1 MGSGYPASHPSG
13 PMGERENMN
22 GKDYVTEAMD
32 LVRGL
37 ISEIK
42 KAKTLDGDTLVEG
55 VAKACEG
62 LAHIKNKATLRT
74 KTGANR
80 AFTVHEAALNLEEA
94 WEDAQGRNGN
104 AELKE
109 RMEDFILASTAL
121 ASALKERT
129 VIMT

>member
-1 MGSGYPASHPSG
+1 
-13 PMGERENMN
+13 MN
-22 GKDYVTEAMD
+22 GKDYVIEAMD

-37 ISEIK
+37 LSEIK
-42 KAKTLDGDTLVEG
+42 DSKKLDGDTVVED
-55 VAKACEG
+55 VAKACSDLE
-62 LAHIKNKATLRT
+62 HIKNKATLRT

-109 RMEDFILASTAL
+109 RMEDFIVASTAL
-121 ASALKERT
+121 ASALRERT